1 MRIQVL
7 HVDGC
12 PNWQVADERLREA
25 LAVVGRRDD
34 VESVLVT
41 TPEEAEDCGFH
52 GSPSV
57 LLDGHDPFA
66 ALNVPVGLACRIYL
80 TPHGPD
86 RW

>member
-7 HVDGC
+7 RVDGC

-41 TPEEAEDCGFH
+41 TPEEAEDWGFH

-66 ALNVPVGLACRIYL
+66 ALNVPVGLACRIYR

>member
-41 TPEEAEDCGFH
+41 TPEEAEDWGFH

-57 LLDGHDPFA
+57 LLDGHDPS
-66 ALNVPVGLACRIYL
+66 
-80 TPHGPD
+80 PH
-86 RW
+86 